1 MSECRGIWQ
10 ILLTI
15 LGNLHLQAWLKKRQ
29 WKCYFLLLGLIPK
42 FQGLIKSPAQL
53 RNHHFFLY
61 QSN

>member
-42 FQGLIKSPAQL
+42 FQGLI
-53 RNHHFFLY
+53 
-61 QSN
+61 

>member
-29 WKCYFLLLGLIPK
+29 WKFYFLLLGLIPK
-42 FQGLIKSPAQL
+42 FQGLI
-53 RNHHFFLY
+53 
-61 QSN
+61 